1 MSKMLAKNA
10 KKKKNDFKILAHPYV
25 SEKSNTRQNWQT
37 SQVSLESIHEKQ
49 AKYKSMYDEHHM
61 ELLIIKF

>member
-25 SEKSNTRQNWQT
+25 SEKSNTRQN
-37 SQVSLESIHEKQ
+37 
-49 AKYKSMYDEHHM
+49 
-61 ELLIIKF
+61 